1 MVTLGALCAALPSV
15 EAAHALN
22 AALAAM
28 EASSG
33 SARVAYAAISG
44 SVPDG
49 ASDALARY
57 VRTSHAR
64 RAGVH
69 AIVVQKCGVRFAT
82 PHPSIAKRRVSVRA
96 GTYSA
101 EVAGHVGSD
110 VHELGR
116 ALDGIMRAAGVVGT
130 FAAGSVRCCQVY
142 WYTGVRTD
150 LDGLDLAGLSWEFA
164 ARGLGGPARLRTES
178 SMVSACVYP
187 NGTVSLVARCV
198 AHLARASVDLLAAM
212 RRARA
217 PESAD
222 FGRVCWKDAEAEDRG
237 AHGEHEAVGP
247 ASDDDDGDFAVR
259 RGAHARVA
267 RTAASRTKRRPRG
280 GFDLPKEGGRGFRDL
295 RGDGR
300 GVRLE

>member
-1 MVTLGALCAALPSV
+1 MDTLGALCAALPAV
-15 EAAHALN
+15 DAAHGLR

-33 SARVAYAAISG
+33 SARVAYA
-44 SVPDG
+44 SVGGAVPEG

-57 VRTSHAR
+57 VRTPHAR

-69 AIVVQKCGVRFAT
+69 AIVVHHASVRFAA
-82 PHPSIAKRRVSVRA
+82 PHPTMAKRRVAVRA
-96 GTYSA
+96 GAYSA
-101 EVAGHVGSD
+101 EVSGHVEAD

-116 ALDGIMRAAGVVGT
+116 ALDATLRAAGVAGAFAPGT
-130 FAAGSVRCCQVY
+130 VRCCQVY
-142 WYTGVRTD
+142 WYTGVRAD
-150 LDGLDLAGLSWEFA
+150 LDRLDLEGLSWERA
-164 ARGLGGPARLRTES
+164 ARGVPARLRTAS

-198 AHLARASVDLLAAM
+198 AHLARASAELLVAL

-222 FGRVCWKDAEAEDRG
+222 FGRLGMKDAEAEARG
-237 AHGEHEAVGP
+237 AQREHEAVDPG
-247 ASDDDDGDFAVR
+247 SDDDDGDFAVR

-267 RTAASRTKRRPRG
+267 RTARTKRRARG
-280 GFDLPKEGGRGFRDL
+280 GLELRQEGCRGARDL

-300 GVRLE
+300 AVRLE